1 MGDLTKEGILKSNNQ
16 QWSSSAKIEA
26 EGLEWL
32 YNDPTAQQTNESKL
46 ESYLLGES
54 IPGARGELQKT
65 SELEDSKLGSLLKDE
80 SSNRVY
86 EQTLN
91 KFREDPLFIIK
102 KLEMQQKQVIDKY
115 AAIASNFDKR
125 RKELSRHSD
134 KKQSETRR
142 SSREKHR
149 EGRHRSSRERRSER
163 HSRRSEERHRESHRR
178 DHRDGDRD
186 RDRDRHSR
194 STGHKHEKEDTHRH
208 RRRDRS
214 PSPDERGSRKRR
226 SPSPEPQPKRKKGPE
241 VPRKYDPLKYAFGV
255 NDDICPPDEILATA
269 KRREEEARAR
279 EMDRLESTS
288 VHKDEASLLEEMRR
302 EGSSH
307 IREKIENIAKLDLIE
322 SVLEKSQS
330 TAKRDYISTVKRQA
344 FDSADMAGL
353 IRRKASKQQ
362 DPFNDNI

>member
-1 MGDLTKEGILKSNNQ
+1 MGDLTKESILKSNNQ

-80 SSNRVY
+80 TSNRVY

-102 KLEMQQKQVIDKY
+102 KLEMQQKQVLDKY
-115 AAIASNFDKR
+115 SAIASNFDKK
-125 RKELSRHSD
+125 RKELSRRSD
-134 KKQSETRR
+134 KKHTETHR
-142 SSREKHR
+142 SSRDKPHER
-149 EGRHRSSRERRSER
+149 RHRSSREPRSDRR
-163 HSRRSEERHRESHRR
+163 SRRSEERHRDSHRR

-186 RDRDRHSR
+186 RHKHSR
-194 STGHKHEKEDTHRH
+194 SSDHKHRKDDKHRH
-208 RRRDRS
+208 RRRDRT
-214 PSPDERGSRKRR
+214 PSPDDRRSRKLR
-226 SPSPEPQPKRKKGPE
+226 SPSPEPEPKRKKGPE

-255 NDDICPPDEILATA
+255 NDDICPPDEILETA
-269 KRREEEARAR
+269 KRREREARAR
-279 EMDRLESTS
+279 EIDRLESST
-288 VHKDEASLLEEMRR
+288 VHRDEASLLEEMRQ

-322 SVLEKSQS
+322 SVIEKAESP
-330 TAKRDYISTVKRQA
+330 AKRDYISTVKRQA
-344 FDSADMAGL
+344 FDSADMAGI

-362 DPFNDNI
+362 DPFNENI

>member
-32 YNDPTAQQTNESKL
+32 YNDPTAQQINESKL

-80 SSNRVY
+80 TSNRVY

-102 KLEMQQKQVIDKY
+102 KLEMQQKQVLDKY
-115 AAIASNFDKR
+115 SAIASNFDKK

-134 KKQSETRR
+134 KKHTETHR
-142 SSREKHR
+142 SSRDKLHEYS
-149 EGRHRSSRERRSER
+149 HRSSREHRSER
-163 HSRRSEERHRESHRR
+163 HSRRSEERHRDSHRR
-178 DHRDGDRD
+178 DHRDRD
-186 RDRDRHSR
+186 RNKHSR
-194 STGHKHEKEDTHRH
+194 SRDHKHREDDRHRH
-208 RRRDRS
+208 RRRGRT
-214 PSPDERGSRKRR
+214 PSPDDLRPRKRR
-226 SPSPEPQPKRKKGPE
+226 SPSPSPEPEPKRKKGPE
-241 VPRKYDPLKYAFGV
+241 VPRKYNPLKYAFGV
-255 NDDICPPDEILATA
+255 NDDICPPDEILETA
-269 KRREEEARAR
+269 KRKEQEARAR
-279 EMDRLESTS
+279 EMDRLESSS
-288 VHKDEASLLEEMRR
+288 VQKNEASLLEAMRQ

-322 SVLEKSQS
+322 SVIETKGS

-344 FDSADMAGL
+344 FDSADMAGT